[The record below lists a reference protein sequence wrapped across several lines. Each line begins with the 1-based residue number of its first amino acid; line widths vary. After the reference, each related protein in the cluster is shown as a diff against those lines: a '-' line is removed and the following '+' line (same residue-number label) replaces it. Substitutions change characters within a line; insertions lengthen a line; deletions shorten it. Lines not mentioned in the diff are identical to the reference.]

1 MAERKGQDG
10 QRFED
15 TPSLNIAMGEWGSEV
30 HRSLHDVLFR
40 VTHVLKFFLWRVVD
54 SAIQACGGVRGTL
67 GRMTNGALNRAERR
81 LIPGVHRPFSVQQS
95 SGGAG
100 PCLGASRRGPVACV
114 HPAEGPVHEPLVAC
128 LVGPPLLP
136 AVDGRVFLRSAGL

>member
-67 GRMTNGALNRAERR
+67 GRMTNGALNRA
-81 LIPGVHRPFSVQQS
+81 LGV
-95 SGGAG
+95 
-100 PCLGASRRGPVACV
+100 
-114 HPAEGPVHEPLVAC
+114 LVARHSKKHC
-128 LVGPPLLP
+128 SWVESRELPPELTYGALNRNVCNWHDELFTLCTNQK
-136 AVDGRVFLRSAGL
+136 ARARDVLMLMGGRTKW

>member
-40 VTHVLKFFLWRVVD
+40 VTHVLKFFVWRVVD

-67 GRMTNGALNRAERR
+67 GRMSNGALNRYIASKDLTTSLGIALGFCLER
-81 LIPGVHRPFSVQQS
+81 GSQQS
-95 SGGAG
+95 SYYA
-100 PCLGASRRGPVACV
+100 PVVHALGAASCI
-114 HPAEGPVHEPLVAC
+114 
-128 LVGPPLLP
+128 GPPS
-136 AVDGRVFLRSAGL
+136 VSA

>member
-40 VTHVLKFFLWRVVD
+40 VTHVLKFFVWRVVD

-67 GRMTNGALNRAERR
+67 GRMTNGALNRA
-81 LIPGVHRPFSVQQS
+81 LGVLVARHSKKHCSWVESRELPPELTNGALNRNVCSQS
-95 SGGAG
+95 SPGADQELKG
-100 PCLGASRRGPVACV
+100 RRP
-114 HPAEGPVHEPLVAC
+114 
-128 LVGPPLLP
+128 
-136 AVDGRVFLRSAGL
+136 GRNKQVQDRAAFRRDRLEW